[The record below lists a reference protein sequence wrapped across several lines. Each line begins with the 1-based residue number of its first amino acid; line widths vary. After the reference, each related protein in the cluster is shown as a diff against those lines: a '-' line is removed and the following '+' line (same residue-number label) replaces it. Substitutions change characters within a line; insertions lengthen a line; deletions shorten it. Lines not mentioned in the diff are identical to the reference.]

1 MTLNAKDITRA
12 MEYTH
17 SVSAETFAIGAY
29 TVNISQDDCADSPY
43 EAWEGNSPAL
53 WLSPRG
59 GLTEYGGASLE
70 SFFDR
75 VTHVWVSR
83 NWRAISGILDL
94 NESDHDEQARDI
106 ARSGKRYGQSLSDAR
121 CDAFI
126 DALHDIR
133 SDSWGSAINYL
144 ETLRALYRLAGVPA
158 ETFER
163 NGYCQGDSV
172 YGLIVMTPEWAE
184 TVGAPHA
191 KGKPDMAACERD
203 KASQADVYGAWV
215 WGDVYGFSITGPG
228 TDDEDSCFGFY
239 GCDPIASGIAEA
251 IAESINAAT
260 RNVQKTRLVSLKTWI
275 RNRVPLHVRAAHLDS
290 FPA

>member
-1 MTLNAKDITRA
+1 MITERDITRA

-17 SVSAETFAIGAY
+17 SSTAETFTLAGY
-29 TVNISQDDCADSPY
+29 TVEISHDQDADSPY
-43 EAWEGNSPAL
+43 DAWEGNSPAIWMSL
-53 WLSPRG
+53 RG
-59 GLTEYGGASLE
+59 GFTEYGGASLE

-75 VTHVWVSR
+75 VSAAWVSR
-83 NWRAISGILDL
+83 NWRAICRALDVS
-94 NESDHDEQARDI
+94 ESSHDVQARDI

-126 DALHDIR
+126 DALHDMR
-133 SDSWGSAINYL
+133 SDSWGSAIDYL
-144 ETLRALYRLAGVPA
+144 ETLRALYRMAGVPA

-184 TVGAPHA
+184 TVGASHA

-203 KASQADVYGAWV
+203 MASQADVYGGWV

-228 TDDEDSCFGFY
+228 TDAEDSCFGFY
-239 GCDPIASGIAEA
+239 GSDPIASGIAEA

-260 RNVQKTRLVSLKTWI
+260 RNVQKTRRESLKTWI
-275 RNRVPLHVRAAHLDS
+275 RNRVPLHVRAANLDS